1 MLHTLVTPSS
11 LLPHCFPPHCVR
23 TAISPPRRRSA
34 TFLALYYTD
43 NFHPFSLPVSPA
55 RTIISSSRI
64 NCLLKYSNPLPQHAV
79 VPPCPSILQ
88 PNSHPRANAKFRI
101 SKGSGN
107 DMHFSSLRFTPL
119 QCLLARASERQS
131 LHFTGQCNTFLTGRA
146 ARRDMRRGSRAR
158 REPPIN
164 FSRTG

>member
-11 LLPHCFPPHCVR
+11 LLPRCFPPHCVR

-79 VPPCPSILQ
+79 VPLTPQFFSPTLTLTPTLS
-88 PNSHPRANAKFRI
+88 
-101 SKGSGN
+101 SGYQR
-107 DMHFSSLRFTPL
+107 DPETICIFLHSDSPFCSACS
-119 QCLLARASERQS
+119 LARASGNLCILLANVIR
-131 LHFTGQCNTFLTGRA
+131 FLRAVPRA
-146 ARRDMRRGSRAR
+146 AICGAARALGESRR
-158 REPPIN
+158 
-164 FSRTG
+164 